1 MPRRKCPRHGAEHPC
16 TCAMGNLYRFVE
28 PVLLFLLKKKGRS
41 YGYELAAELREHALT
56 DASIEAAAL
65 YKTLRQLEQNDC
77 VTSEWDVTG
86 KGPAKR
92 VYCLTPHGEDH
103 LVEWITVLDH
113 VARSMTRFVRTAGKP
128 SSRQVTRRPPDS
140 SPPPWEANRENGI
153 ARAGALPGNLAYRC
167 KLHILTEGCYSADRD
182 LGTDVAVRAGCS
194 WTCSG
199 TSQLIRIS

>member
-1 MPRRKCPRHGAEHPC
+1 
-16 TCAMGNLYRFVE
+16 MGNLYRFVE

-92 VYCLTPHGEDH
+92 VYCLTPRGEEH
-103 LVEWITVLDH
+103 LEEWITVLGH
-113 VARSMTRFVRTAGKP
+113 VARSMTRFVRTAGKQAGHESP
-128 SSRQVTRRPPDS
+128 YGPAASLRHPGKRAAKTAEPALARSR
-140 SPPPWEANRENGI
+140 
-153 ARAGALPGNLAYRC
+153 
-167 KLHILTEGCYSADRD
+167 
-182 LGTDVAVRAGCS
+182 
-194 WTCSG
+194 
-199 TSQLIRIS
+199 